1 MNILSIGNSFSC
13 DAQRYLHDLAR
24 SRGAD
29 IQCVDLFIGGC
40 SLERQY
46 REFMGD
52 RRSYIPEFNGHYAD
66 GFFVSLKEAL
76 TARAWDYITLQQA
89 SHYSCDY
96 STYEP
101 WLSLLAAEVRRYC
114 PGAKLLIH
122 QTWGY
127 EEGSDRLASQGF
139 ATMEEMTL
147 AAKDCYGRAAEAIG
161 AHGILPCGEV
171 FLEAQRRGCGKLHR
185 DTFHASYGLGRFL
198 LALTWYGCLTGDD
211 VREVTFRPFDE
222 EVDGEE
228 LARAREAVATVL
240 ARYTK

>member
-76 TARAWDYITLQQA
+76 TARNWDYITLQQA

-122 QTWGY
+122 QTWSY
-127 EEGSDRLASQGF
+127 ENGSDRLASQGF

-147 AAKDCYGRAAEAIG
+147 AAKDCYAKAAEAIG

>member
-29 IQCVDLFIGGC
+29 IQCANLFIGGC

-46 REFMGD
+46 RELLGD

-76 TARAWDYITLQQA
+76 TARSWDYITLQQA

-101 WLSLLAAEVRRYC
+101 WLTLLAAEVRRYC

-147 AAKDCYGRAAEAIG
+147 AAKACYARAAEAVH
-161 AHGILPCGEV
+161 ADGILPCGEV
-171 FLEAQRRGCGKLHR
+171 FLEALKLGCGKLHR

-198 LALTWYGCLTGDD
+198 LALTWYGRLTGDD
-211 VREVTFRPFDE
+211 VRAVTFRPFDE

-228 LARAREAVATVL
+228 LARAKEAVAAVL
-240 ARYTK
+240 NRG

>member
-24 SRGAD
+24 SRGRD

-76 TARAWDYITLQQA
+76 TARSWDYITLQQA

-101 WLSLLAAEVRRYC
+101 WLTLLAAEVRRHC

-147 AAKDCYGRAAEAIG
+147 AAKACYARAAEAVH
-161 AHGILPCGEV
+161 ADGILPCGEV
-171 FLEAQRRGCGKLHR
+171 FLEALKLGCGKLHR

-198 LALTWYGCLTGDD
+198 LALTWYGRLTGDD
-211 VREVTFRPFDE
+211 VRAVTFRPFDE

-228 LARAREAVATVL
+228 LARAKEAVATVL
-240 ARYTK
+240 NRG

>member
-24 SRGAD
+24 SRGRD

-46 REFMGD
+46 RELLGD

-76 TARAWDYITLQQA
+76 TARSWDCITLQQA

-114 PGAKLLIH
+114 PGARLLIH

-147 AAKDCYGRAAEAIG
+147 AAKDCYARAAEAIH
-161 AHGILPCGEV
+161 ADGILPCGEV
-171 FLEAQRRGCGKLHR
+171 FLEALKLGCGKLHR

-198 LALTWYGCLTGDD
+198 LALTWYGKLTGDD
-211 VREVTFRPFDE
+211 VRAVTFRPFDE
-222 EVDGEE
+222 DVGEE
-228 LARAREAVATVL
+228 VLERAKEAVAAVL
-240 ARYTK
+240 NRY